1 MEGGPSAGA
10 TPMRD
15 LVDRSASVKRR
26 RVAEAL
32 LTPLT
37 GQNAGEYVNQED
49 QEVYINTYG
58 RANLV
63 KSEFIEASEAK
74 DAVIEGHRKELAA
87 LRRRLGLL
95 EGEKAAAVAK
105 SASLEQEVETRA
117 LRERTE
123 AELAGG
129 NAADAAAATE
139 SEALKLA
146 RGQQAKLRALVE
158 MKARRGEELEEAVA
172 GLESWK
178 RCEAQERREASAELD
193 RLRLEVEALRGN
205 GEGNGAAER
214 RISALESRLV
224 LEEDA
229 TAAAEA
235 RLKDALAEAERQGRR
250 ALEAE
255 NAALGLRKELVD
267 ASSSSAPVA
276 DLERQVRHLEKELQ
290 SQSREVAAARA
301 LRGKLQSEGV
311 LVEKLAQAQA
321 RAERAEGALAEATA
335 SQAEADAV
343 RADAETWR
351 SILVARF
358 GEGSGPHDVVR
369 KFDKAE
375 RRVVELL
382 EECGRARVEAKAA
395 SGSVGDLE
403 TSLRSTGEEGAAL
416 RQMIEELRASALRQ
430 DRKVTLLQ
438 KERDGLKRIIASYDD
453 EEVLL
458 TRAGAGEGAGKQH
471 AVRVAELEDALEAQR
486 AQAAKLESELR
497 ESQDK
502 AEDLMSKNEALR
514 SEGAEAKSRVGALEQ
529 ERSMMAR
536 ELASTS
542 QELSHLKAE
551 QDSRI
556 LHLASNP
563 EQKARRDHVN
573 GLMAEVA
580 SLREALRSQGQGGG
594 ATDAE
599 VAKLKKQLESLSKR
613 ESRLKS
619 AFQDRISLFIDA
631 CYAIFGYRIDMTT
644 ENKETRFVLRPMHEE
659 RESLN
664 LIFKFESN
672 AAELVPTEYSETMQ
686 REVDTFIGRYKTIP
700 AFTANLTMDI
710 FNKQTQV

>member
-1 MEGGPSAGA
+1 M
-10 TPMRD
+10 
-15 LVDRSASVKRR
+15 
-26 RVAEAL
+26 
-32 LTPLT
+32 
-37 GQNAGEYVNQED
+37 
-49 QEVYINTYG
+49 
-58 RANLV
+58 
-63 KSEFIEASEAK
+63 
-74 DAVIEGHRKELAA
+74 
-87 LRRRLGLL
+87 
-95 EGEKAAAVAK
+95 
-105 SASLEQEVETRA
+105 
-117 LRERTE
+117 
-123 AELAGG
+123 
-129 NAADAAAATE
+129 
-139 SEALKLA
+139 
-146 RGQQAKLRALVE
+146 
-158 MKARRGEELEEAVA
+158 
-172 GLESWK
+172 
-178 RCEAQERREASAELD
+178 
-193 RLRLEVEALRGN
+193 
-205 GEGNGAAER
+205 
-214 RISALESRLV
+214 
-224 LEEDA
+224 
-229 TAAAEA
+229 
-235 RLKDALAEAERQGRR
+235 
-250 ALEAE
+250 
-255 NAALGLRKELVD
+255 
-267 ASSSSAPVA
+267 
-276 DLERQVRHLEKELQ
+276 
-290 SQSREVAAARA
+290 
-301 LRGKLQSEGV
+301 
-311 LVEKLAQAQA
+311 
-321 RAERAEGALAEATA
+321 
-335 SQAEADAV
+335 
-343 RADAETWR
+343 
-351 SILVARF
+351 
-358 GEGSGPHDVVR
+358 
-369 KFDKAE
+369 
-375 RRVVELL
+375 
-382 EECGRARVEAKAA
+382 
-395 SGSVGDLE
+395 
-403 TSLRSTGEEGAAL
+403 
-416 RQMIEELRASALRQ
+416 
-430 DRKVTLLQ
+430 TLLQ